1 MVQDDDHG
9 GEPRAA
15 DDEPEKILQKS
26 DRSFHPRLPLPCF
39 RTGSLVREPRNRL
52 GLVESTTI

>member
-1 MVQDDDHG
+1 MVANPAPLMMSPKNIAEVH
-9 GEPRAA
+9 
-15 DDEPEKILQKS
+15 
-26 DRSFHPRLPLPCF
+26 RSFHPRLPLPYF